1 MIISFEGLD
10 GCGKST
16 QLNLL
21 YEYLLKLGKKVKVLR
36 EPGGN
41 TISEMIRTILLDK
54 KNLSMCDKTEL
65 LLYLASRAQLV
76 HTEIEPLLD
85 KNYIVILDRFIDST
99 TAYQGYGRGL
109 DLNIIRLLNNFVTS
123 SGKFIPDI
131 TFFIDLQAE
140 QSLKR
145 IFSRGEEINRMESLK
160 IDFFERIRNGFIEIS
175 VNEPERVF
183 RIDGSG
189 SIDSIFNQV
198 RNILIM
204 RKIL

>member
-21 YEYLLKLGKKVKVLR
+21 YEQFIKLGKNVKVLR

-41 TISEMIRTILLDK
+41 SISEMIRSILLDK
-54 KNLSMCDKTEL
+54 KNLSMSDETEL
-65 LLYLASRAQLV
+65 LLYIASRAQLV
-76 HTEIEPLLD
+76 YEEIEPLI
-85 KNYIVILDRFIDST
+85 KMNNIVILDRFIDST

-109 DLNIIRLLNNFVTS
+109 DLKIIAILNDFATS

-140 QSLKR
+140 DSLNR
-145 IFSRGEEINRMESLK
+145 VFSRGEEINRMESSK
-160 IDFFERIRNGFIEIS
+160 IDFFERVRNGFIEIS
-175 VNEPERVF
+175 INEPERVM

-189 SIDSIFNQV
+189 SIENVFNQIENILKK
-198 RNILIM
+198 RNIL
-204 RKIL
+204 